1 MPLAE
6 SNLSEFLS
14 RLAEVA
20 REAGDIAMA
29 WFRPG
34 ARTAAAISYKGGGS
48 PVTEADFAVD
58 RFLFEEMRRLAPQAG
73 WLSEETAD
81 SDDRLS
87 REDIIIVDPID
98 GTHAFTRGD
107 ERWAVSIAL
116 VEGGRPAAAVVHA
129 PARGETFTAARG
141 LGAFLNG
148 ERLAPPDR
156 ASLTGAVV
164 IAPRPLHERI
174 AQLPQNISIA
184 PRMPSL
190 ALRLVDIAAG
200 RHDLVISS
208 PNARDWDIAAADL
221 ILEEA
226 GRGLAEVEGGP
237 LTYNRRSSKRG
248 MLVAAPK
255 PLIEETR
262 AIARTLS
269 KGIDWS

>member
-1 MPLAE
+1 MPLAQ
-6 SNLSEFLS
+6 SDLSAFLL
-14 RLAEVA
+14 RLEEVTRA
-20 REAGDIAMA
+20 AGDIAMA
-29 WFRPG
+29 YFRPG
-34 ARTAAAISYKGGGS
+34 ARTAAEISYKGGGS

-58 RFLFEEMRRLAPQAG
+58 RFLFEEMRRLAPDAG

-81 SDDRLS
+81 TDARLS

-116 VEGGRPAAAVVHA
+116 IEGGRPAAGVVHA

-148 ERLAPPDR
+148 ERLGPPGR
-156 ASLTGAVV
+156 SSLTGAVA

-184 PRMPSL
+184 PRLPSL

-221 ILEEA
+221 VLEEA
-226 GRGLAEVEGGP
+226 GSALAEVEGGP

-248 MLVAAPK
+248 MLVAAPR

-262 AIARTLS
+262 AIARTVS
-269 KGIDWS
+269 KGINWS